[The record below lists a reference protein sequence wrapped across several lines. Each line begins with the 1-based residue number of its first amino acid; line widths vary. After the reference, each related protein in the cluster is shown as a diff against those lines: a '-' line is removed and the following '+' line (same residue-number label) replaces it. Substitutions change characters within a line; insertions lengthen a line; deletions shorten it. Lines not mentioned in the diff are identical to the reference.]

1 MNLSS
6 FYNDISHVF
15 FIILQ
20 KELRAFP
27 LILNS
32 MEHPVSRTFDLLD
45 RYRSLFDKN
54 DALCFKQNGA
64 WKKYST
70 AEYIENSYNF
80 CYGLYEAGFR
90 KGDKIITVSANR
102 PEWNFADMGMSMTGV
117 VHVPVFTSLSTTEY
131 EYIIRNCGAKMII
144 VSDKKLLR
152 TVQPALTDPGITCQ
166 LYSFDEINSVDHW
179 LSIAERGRNCSDQT
193 KQAVEE
199 LKKEIVPGDFAT
211 LIYTSGTTGKP
222 KGVMLSHRNMVSN
235 FISAAS
241 VFNLKPSDK
250 YLSILPLCHV
260 GGRMGN
266 YQTQYSGASIYYA
279 ENMGTIAINMKE
291 IQPDGFD
298 AVPRVLE
305 KFYDVIITK
314 GKNLKGIKKSLFF
327 WAVNLG
333 LKYQPFGENGWLYE
347 RRLRLADKLIFS
359 KWREALGG
367 NVRIVGCG
375 GASLQ
380 PRLEKVF
387 WAAGI
392 KIINMY
398 GLTETSPVITINR
411 TEKGKVKLGSV
422 GMTIEGVEVKISE
435 DGEILCKG
443 PNVMLGY
450 YNDPGLTAS
459 VFDEEGWFRTGDIG
473 HIEDGKFLMVTD
485 RKKEIFKLSNGKF
498 IAPQIVENIF
508 KESPIIDQIM
518 VIGEHEKFAS
528 ALISPNFKFFE
539 DWKTAKKVSYSNN
552 DELITLPEVLA
563 FFSSEVSKMNK
574 RLSPPERINRFR
586 LVKDEWSP
594 ATGELSPTLKLRRKF
609 IHEKY
614 SEVVEQVYNK

>member
-1 MNLSS
+1 ML
-6 FYNDISHVF
+6 H
-15 FIILQ
+15 FIYLA
-20 KELRAFP
+20 EGNPTPTFL
-27 LILNS
+27 LLYT
-32 MEHPVSRTFDLLD
+32 MENNVSRTFDLLD
-45 RYRSLFDKN
+45 RYRELFDKE
-54 DALCFKQNGA
+54 DALCFKENGA
-64 WKKYST
+64 WKKFST
-70 AEYIENSYNF
+70 AEYIENSYSF
-80 CYGLYEAGFR
+80 CYGLYESGFR

-102 PEWNFADMGMSMTGV
+102 PEWNFVDMAMSMIGV
-117 VHVPVFTSLSTTEY
+117 VHVPVFTSLSPSEY
-131 EYIIRNCGAKMII
+131 EYIIRDSGARMII
-144 VSDKKLLR
+144 ISDKKLFR
-152 TVQPALTDPGITCQ
+152 TLESVLAEPGISCPAYT
-166 LYSFDEINSVDHW
+166 FDEIEGTANW
-179 LSIAERGRNCSDQT
+179 IEIIGKGRHCSAQT
-193 KQAVEE
+193 KQEVEE
-199 LKKEIVPGDFAT
+199 VKNTIAPGDFAT
-211 LIYTSGTTGKP
+211 LIYTSGTTGVP
-222 KGVMLSHRNMVSN
+222 KGVMLSHRNLVSN

-241 VFNLKPSDK
+241 VFNLKPTDK

-279 ENMGTIAINMKE
+279 ESMGTIALNMKE
-291 IQPDGFD
+291 IRPDGFD

-305 KFYDVIITK
+305 KFYDVIISK
-314 GKNLKGIKKSLFF
+314 GKNLTGIKKTLFF

-333 LKYQPFGENGWLYE
+333 LRYQPFGENGWLYE
-347 RRLRLADKLIFS
+347 RKLKLADRLIFS

-380 PRLEKVF
+380 PRLERVF

-392 KIINMY
+392 KIVNMY

-422 GMTIEGVEVKISE
+422 GMTIEGVEVKIAD

-450 YNDPGLTAS
+450 YNDPEQTKS
-459 VFDEEGWFRTGDIG
+459 VFDDEGWFHTGDIG
-473 HIEDGKFLMVTD
+473 HLEDGKFLMVTD

-518 VIGEHEKFAS
+518 VIGEHEKYAS
-528 ALISPNFKFFE
+528 ALISPNFKYFE

-552 DELITLPEVLA
+552 EELITLPEVLS
-563 FFSSEVSKMNK
+563 FFSSEVSKLNK
-574 RLSPPERINRFR
+574 RLNPPERINRFR
-586 LVKDEWSP
+586 LVRDEWSP
-594 ATGELSPTLKLRRKF
+594 ATGELSPTLKLRRNF
-609 IHEKY
+609 IFEKY
-614 SEVVEQVYNK
+614 SSMVEQVYNK

>member
-1 MNLSS
+1 MCSS
-6 FYNDISHVF
+6 
-15 FIILQ
+15 
-20 KELRAFP
+20 
-27 LILNS
+27 
-32 MEHPVSRTFDLLD
+32 DLK
-45 RYRSLFDKN
+45 F
-54 DALCFKQNGA
+54 
-64 WKKYST
+64 ST
-70 AEYIENSYNF
+70 AEYIEYSYSF
-80 CYGLYEAGFR
+80 CYGLRESGFR
-90 KGDKIITVSANR
+90 RGDKIITVSSNR
-102 PEWNFADMGMSMTGV
+102 PEWNFADMGMSMIGV
-117 VHVPVFTSLSTTEY
+117 VHVPVFTSLSASEY
-131 EYIIRNCGAKMII
+131 EYIIRDSGARMII
-144 VSDKKLLR
+144 ISDKKLYR
-152 TVQPALTDPGITCQ
+152 TLEPVLAETGISCPAFT
-166 LYSFDEINSVDHW
+166 FDEIEGAASW
-179 LSIAERGRNCSDQT
+179 L
-193 KQAVEE
+193 
-199 LKKEIVPGDFAT
+199 EIVEKGRHCQAKTKEEVAEVKKLIGPGDFAT

-235 FISAAS
+235 FISAAA
-241 VFNLKPSDK
+241 VFNLKPEDR

-279 ENMGTIAINMKE
+279 ENMGTIALNMKE
-291 IQPDGFD
+291 IRPDGFD

-305 KFYDVIITK
+305 KFYDVIISR
-314 GKNLKGIKKSLFF
+314 GKNLTGIKKSLFF

-333 LKYQPFGENGWLYE
+333 LRYQPFGENGWFYE
-347 RRLRLADKLIFS
+347 RKLRLADRLIFS

-380 PRLEKVF
+380 PRLERVF

-398 GLTETSPVITINR
+398 GLTETSPIITINR
-411 TEKGKVKLGSV
+411 TEKGEVKLGSV
-422 GMTIEGVEVKISE
+422 GMTIEGVEVKISD

-450 YNDPGLTAS
+450 YNDPEQTKS
-459 VFDEEGWFRTGDIG
+459 VFDDEGWFRTGDIG
-473 HIEDGKFLMVTD
+473 HMEEGKFLMVTD

-528 ALISPNFKFFE
+528 ALISPNFKYFE
-539 DWKTAKKVSYSNN
+539 DWKSARKVSWSTN
-552 DELITLPEVLA
+552 DELITLPEVLS
-563 FFSSEVSKMNK
+563 FFSEEVSKLNK

-586 LVKDEWSP
+586 LVKEEWSP

-609 IHEKY
+609 ISEKY
-614 SEVVEQVYNK
+614 SSVVEQVYNR